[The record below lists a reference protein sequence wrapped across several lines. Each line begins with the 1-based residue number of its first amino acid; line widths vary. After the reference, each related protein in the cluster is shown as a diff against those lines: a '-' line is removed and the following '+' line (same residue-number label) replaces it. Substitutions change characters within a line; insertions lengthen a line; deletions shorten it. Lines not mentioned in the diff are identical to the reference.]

1 MFCNMALEKCKKLV
15 YNVNVTNL
23 PNDYHNDIKRYI

>member
-1 MFCNMALEKCKKLV
+1 MALEKCKKLV